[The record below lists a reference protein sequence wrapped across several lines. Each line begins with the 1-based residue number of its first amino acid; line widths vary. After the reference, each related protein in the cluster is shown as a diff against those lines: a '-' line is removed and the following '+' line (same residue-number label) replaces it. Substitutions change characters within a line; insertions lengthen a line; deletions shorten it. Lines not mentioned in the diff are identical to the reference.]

1 MRSSLSQLIEAM
13 HDWRERSRSDAH
25 ATVEALDSASVTLP
39 ARLADQVVEG
49 TGGEERVELESELM
63 GRREAVELALAV
75 VAASA
80 AA

>member
-1 MRSSLSQLIEAM
+1 MM
-13 HDWRERSRSDAH
+13 HDRRERSRSDAR
-25 ATVEALDSASVTLP
+25 AAIEAPDAASVTLP
-39 ARLADQVVEG
+39 ARLADQVVERR
-49 TGGEERVELESELM
+49 GGEERVELESELM